1 MIDEPGAVWDWLAR
15 MSVEFDLAHL
25 PDAFYD
31 DPYPIYRALREHEP
45 VKHLPDGGIFLSR
58 HADLARV
65 YRDTAAFS
73 SDKKEFGAK
82 YGTGSRLFRHHTTSM
97 VFNDAPYHARV
108 RRTILGALIP
118 RALAPLAPKLTM
130 LVARLLDDAADRGTF
145 DAVAEF
151 AAAIPVEVIGDLLL
165 VPDADRVPLRGWSL
179 AILGALEPALS
190 DAAFERGEKALGEFH
205 AYLRALIAE
214 RRARPGDAERDV
226 LTRLLQS
233 AEPLSEDELVENC
246 VFLLNA
252 GHETTTNLIGNAL
265 ELFARFPDERRRI
278 ADDPASS
285 QRDRGSPALRK
296 LQSARQPA
304 HNSRHRDRRHSDSGR
319 DLRHAR
325 HRRRQSRS
333 GRLPGSRPLRR
344 GAAAEPAS
352 RLRRR
357 TAPMRRHEPG
367 AHGSDDRARGFPQA
381 LCGLHAR
388 RCAGAGEARE
398 VPRVCGACRCAWS
411 EASCHPVETTN
422 KRVMAVST

>member
-1 MIDEPGAVWDWLAR
+1 
-15 MSVEFDLAHL
+15 MSVDFDLRHL

-31 DPYPIYRALREHEP
+31 DPYPTYRALREHEP

-65 YRDTAAFS
+65 YQDTTAFS
-73 SDKKEFGAK
+73 SDKKKEFGAK
-82 YGTGSRLFRHHTTSM
+82 YGTGSRLFRHHTTSL

-108 RRTILGALIP
+108 RRTILGAMIP

-165 VPDADRVPLRGWSL
+165 VPDADRAPLRGWSL

-190 DAAFERGEKALGEFH
+190 DAAFARGEQALAEFH

-278 ADDPASS
+278 ADDPALLRSALEEVLRYESS
-285 QRDRGSPALRK
+285 NQLGNRLTLRDTEIGGIAVAAGTFVTLGIGAANRDPDAFQYPGRFDVARRPNPHLAFAAGPHQCAGMNLARMEATIALDGFLKRFPDYALAAPPVRARRARFRGFAQL
-296 LQSARQPA
+296 
-304 HNSRHRDRRHSDSGR
+304 
-319 DLRHAR
+319 
-325 HRRRQSRS
+325 
-333 GRLPGSRPLRR
+333 PLRLD
-344 GAAAEPAS
+344 PSAS
-352 RLRRR
+352 
-357 TAPMRRHEPG
+357 
-367 AHGSDDRARGFPQA
+367 S
-381 LCGLHAR
+381 
-388 RCAGAGEARE
+388 
-398 VPRVCGACRCAWS
+398 
-411 EASCHPVETTN
+411 
-422 KRVMAVST
+422 